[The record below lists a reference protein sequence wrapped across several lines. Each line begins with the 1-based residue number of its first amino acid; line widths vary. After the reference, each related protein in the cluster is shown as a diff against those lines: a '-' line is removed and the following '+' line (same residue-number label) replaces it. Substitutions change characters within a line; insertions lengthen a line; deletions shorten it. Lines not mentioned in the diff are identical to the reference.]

1 MLPYFYIEQLEL
13 SSDIFKGEH
22 GEGWFA
28 GFPADQPNVF
38 FEDEE
43 QKGAKGVRVTL
54 GKENSLKRGM
64 TITLDEANSKHA
76 IQVLR
81 MKVGDQL
88 HLTDGKGHLI
98 TATIVNDHR
107 KHCQVSVDVIEP
119 RERQGAEVTIAIAL
133 TKNASRFEWFL
144 EKAAELGVSRVIPLI
159 TKRTEKQKFKE
170 ERLQN
175 ILVSAMLQS
184 QQTWLLQMD
193 APATFNG
200 LITNPEF
207 APANNKYIAHCIETD
222 KQSLKYSLSSS
233 LILIGPEGDFTSE
246 EIETALN
253 EGYRP
258 VTLGETRLRTE
269 TAAMVAATLLR
280 IGN

>member
-13 SSDIFKGEH
+13 SSEIFKSEH

-28 GFPADQPNVF
+28 GFPVDQPNVF

-43 QKGAKGVRVTL
+43 RLTL
-54 GKENSLKRGM
+54 KEGDDLSSAM
-64 TITLDEANSKHA
+64 TITLDESNSKHA

-81 MKVGDQL
+81 MKIGDRM

-98 TATIVNDHR
+98 TATITNDHR
-107 KHCQVSVDVIEP
+107 KHCQVSVDRIEP
-119 RERQGAEVTIAIAL
+119 KEKHGADVTIAIAL

-144 EKAAELGVSRVIPLI
+144 EKAAELGVSKVIPLI
-159 TKRTEKQKFKE
+159 TKRTETQKFKE
-170 ERLQN
+170 DRLQN

-193 APATFNG
+193 TPVEFNKFIANAEPAVH
-200 LITNPEF
+200 
-207 APANNKYIAHCIETD
+207 KYIAHCIETD
-222 KQSLKYSLSSS
+222 KHSLIYNSSSS
-233 LILIGPEGDFTSE
+233 LILIGPEGDFTPA
-246 EIETALN
+246 EIEVALTN
-253 EGYRP
+253 GYQP

-269 TAAMVAATLLR
+269 TAGMVAATLLR